1 MNSASGGGITIRDIV
16 NFDEMRQVERLQKH
30 AWGFGDLDVIPL
42 PMLAAAR
49 EVGGV
54 LIGAFEG
61 DRLVGFTFGFLG
73 REGGRFLLHSH
84 MLAVVSGHRN
94 ADVGRRLK
102 MAQRERVLESGL
114 DRATWTFDPLQSL
127 NAHLNFAKLGVVSAS
142 YRPDFYGE
150 STSSHLHTNGTD
162 RLLVTW
168 PVASNRV
175 AMRLECGF
183 NEAAVLNAVR
193 TAPLMV
199 RAEADGTPAVNPDA
213 VGAAQLLIAIPDS
226 AAGQDAALAR
236 MWRTATREAFTLAL
250 DAGYLVEEFC
260 RAATPG
266 VYVLSKGKV
275 VEDFE

>member
-1 MNSASGGGITIRDIV
+1 MNSASGGCISIRDIV
-16 NFDEMRQVERLQKH
+16 SFDEMRQVERLQKQ
-30 AWGFGDLDVIPL
+30 AWGFEDLDVIPL
-42 PMLAAAR
+42 PMLVAAR

-61 DRLVGFTFGFLG
+61 GRLLGFTFGFLG
-73 REGGRFLLHSH
+73 REGRHFLLHSH
-84 MLAVVSGHRN
+84 MLAVNPDCRN

-114 DRATWTFDPLQSL
+114 DRVTWTFDPLQSL

-142 YRPDFYGE
+142 YRPNFYGE

-168 PVASNRV
+168 LVASNRV
-175 AMRLECGF
+175 ARRLERGF
-183 NEAAVLNAVR
+183 DDAAVLDAVR
-193 TAPLMV
+193 TAPFMV
-199 RAEADGTPAVNPDA
+199 KAEADGTPVMNPDA

-226 AAGQDAALAR
+226 AASMDAALAR
-236 MWRTATREAFTLAL
+236 RWRQATREAFTLAL

-266 VYVLSKGKV
+266 AYVLSKGKL